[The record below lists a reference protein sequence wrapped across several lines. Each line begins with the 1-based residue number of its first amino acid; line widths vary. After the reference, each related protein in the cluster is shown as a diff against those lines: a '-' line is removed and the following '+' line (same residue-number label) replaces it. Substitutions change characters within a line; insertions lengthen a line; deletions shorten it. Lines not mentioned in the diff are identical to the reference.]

1 MVYTTPMSIPSI
13 SRPLRFLAVTGMVV
27 IILMFVVVFLGRL
40 VTPKYSFN
48 MSSETVVKQ
57 IESLDRLETASY
69 TIEKVIDA
77 KINGN
82 VFQQFLFGDRLLL
95 IAEGKV
101 VAGFDLSKITKQDV
115 VIDNQNRTL
124 KLTLPAPE
132 ILTTTIDNSQ
142 TRVYDRRSGLLTK
155 GDPNLESQARAEAET
170 VIRSAACTG
179 GIMNEASKNAQTQL
193 INLFKAT
200 GFTSV
205 TIVTPSGECK

>member
-1 MVYTTPMSIPSI
+1 MTIPSI
-13 SRPLRFLAVTGMVV
+13 TRPLRFLAVIGIGM
-27 IILMFVVVFLGRL
+27 IIIVFLIAFL
-40 VTPKYSFN
+40 VHKATPKYTFN

-57 IESLDRLETASY
+57 IESLNRLETASY

-77 KINGN
+77 KTNGN
-82 VFQQFLFGDRLLL
+82 AFQQFLFGDRLLL
-95 IAEGKV
+95 IAVGKV
-101 VAGFDLSKITKQDV
+101 VAGFDLSKVTTQDSV
-115 VIDNQNRTL
+115 VDNTNRTL

-155 GDPNLESQARAEAET
+155 GDPNLESQARTQAES

-179 GIMNEASKNAQTQL
+179 GILSEASKNAQTQL
-193 INLFKAT
+193 ITLFKAT

-205 TIVTPSGECK
+205 TIITPSATCQ